1 MFPYSQWK
9 IPVHFADALLFR
21 LQLKS
26 RCSEFTES
34 LPWTLTETILSFMT
48 ETELQMDI
56 LNHGK

>member
-34 LPWTLTETILSFMT
+34 LPWTLTETILSLMIGI
-48 ETELQMDI
+48 ELQMDI
-56 LNHGK
+56 F